1 MADLQAGGGSA
12 RTGRR
17 LTLALLGYLILVTA
31 VITLSP
37 FDFAVRRFR
46 ISLSL
51 VPADIVA
58 NIALF
63 LPLGF
68 LGRGLTIG
76 WARSGRR
83 VVLIAALC
91 SLAIETAQLFLR
103 RRYAGP
109 IDIMSNTAGA
119 WLGVLARDWIERWA
133 LWHPRLVGRIGLD
146 VPLVGLLY
154 LLAPQ
159 LWLSSV
165 GLIEDPR
172 RSVTTL
178 LLGCAGGIVLV
189 ALHRHRWQNG
199 LRVATHVVPPLAVL
213 WFMTGALPAA
223 ATSPLAVGSIG
234 LAVAALTAWLLRRV
248 ASSSESRFEAAT
260 LKRFVP
266 VFALYLVVTALWP
279 PLRDVAPWHGA
290 LLFGNRLNGAGVVD
304 VLLLLEQVGGF
315 TLLGY
320 AVAEWRGRREL
331 SLASD
336 LAPLIAAAAA
346 CAIGLE
352 IVQGVL
358 SGPGASLLRAAL
370 STSGAAYGVTVYHL
384 ARQHVRAL
392 RADDAGTGTSAT
404 EAA

>member
-1 MADLQAGGGSA
+1 MADSPGAA
-12 RTGRR
+12 WTGTR
-17 LTLALLGYLILVTA
+17 LTLALLGYFVLVTA

-37 FDFAVRRFR
+37 FDFAFQPLRVT
-46 ISLSL
+46 LSL

-68 LGRGLTIG
+68 LGRGLTDG
-76 WARSGRR
+76 TARSGRR
-83 VVLIAALC
+83 VVWIAAAC
-91 SLAIETAQLFLR
+91 SLLIETAQLFLR

-109 IDIMSNTAGA
+109 MDVVTNTAGA
-119 WLGVLARDWIERWA
+119 WLGVVARDRIERWA
-133 LWHPRLVGRIGLD
+133 LWHPRLVGRVGLD

-154 LLAPQ
+154 LLVPQ

-172 RSVTTL
+172 RSITTL
-178 LLGCAGGIVLV
+178 LLGCAGSIVLV
-189 ALHRHRWQNG
+189 ALHRHRWQSG
-199 LRVATHVVPPLAVL
+199 VRVATHVVPPLAVL

-223 ATSPLAVGSIG
+223 TAAPGAFGALG
-234 LAVAALTAWLLRRV
+234 LTIAALTAWMLRRPE
-248 ASSSESRFEAAT
+248 SSSGSRFEIAT
-260 LKRFVP
+260 LRRFVP
-266 VFALYLVVTALWP
+266 IFAAYLVVAALWP
-279 PLRDVAPWHGA
+279 PFRQLTPWHGA
-290 LLFGNRLNGAGVVD
+290 LLFENRLNGAGVVD

-331 SLASD
+331 SLTSD
-336 LAPLIAAAAA
+336 LPPLAVAATIGAL
-346 CAIGLE
+346 GLE
-352 IVQGVL
+352 AVQGVT

-370 STSGAAYGVTVYHL
+370 ATGGAVYGVAVYHL

-392 RADDAGTGTSAT
+392 RADDAGASGSAT

>member
-1 MADLQAGGGSA
+1 MGDGHAGTGSA
-12 RTGRR
+12 RTGTR
-17 LTLALLGYLILVTA
+17 LTLALLGYFVLVTA

-37 FDFAVRRFR
+37 FDFSLRRLR

-51 VPADIVA
+51 VPSDIVA

-68 LGRGLTIG
+68 LGRGLTDG
-76 WARSGRR
+76 SGRSGRR
-83 VVLIAALC
+83 VVWIAALC
-91 SLAIETAQLFLR
+91 SLLIEVAQLFLR

-109 IDIMSNTAGA
+109 VDVVSNLAGA
-119 WLGVLARDWIERWA
+119 CLGVLARDWIERWA

-154 LLAPQ
+154 LLVPQ

-165 GLIEDPR
+165 GLVDDPR

-178 LLGCAGGIVLV
+178 LLGCAGSIVLV
-189 ALHRHRWQNG
+189 ALHRHRWQSG
-199 LRVATHVVPPLAVL
+199 VRVATHVVPPVAVL
-213 WFMTGALPAA
+213 WFVTGALPAA
-223 ATSPLAVGSIG
+223 AASPAAFGTLG
-234 LAVAALTAWLLRRV
+234 LTVAALTAWLLRRG
-248 ASSSESRFEAAT
+248 ESAHEPRFEVAT
-260 LKRFVP
+260 LRRFVP
-266 VFALYLVVTALWP
+266 VFAVYLVVAALWP
-279 PLRDVAPWHGA
+279 PFRQPAAWHGA
-290 LLFGNRLNGAGVVD
+290 LLFEDRLNGAGIVN

-331 SLASD
+331 SLAAD
-336 LAPLIAAAAA
+336 LPLVVAAAAA
-346 CAIGLE
+346 GALALE
-352 IVQGVL
+352 GVQGL
-358 SGPGASLLRAAL
+358 LAGSGASLLRAVL
-370 STSGAAYGVTVYHL
+370 STSGSAYGVAVYHL

-392 RADDAGTGTSAT
+392 RAEDTGAGTSAT

>member
-1 MADLQAGGGSA
+1 MADSRGAS
-12 RTGRR
+12 RTGTR
-17 LTLALLGYLILVTA
+17 LTLALLGYFVLVTA

-37 FDFAVRRFR
+37 FDFSMRRLR
-46 ISLSL
+46 VSLAI

-68 LGRGLTIG
+68 LGRGLTDG
-76 WARSGRR
+76 SARSGRR
-83 VVLIAALC
+83 VVWIAAVC
-91 SLAIETAQLFLR
+91 SLLIETAQLFLR

-109 IDIMSNTAGA
+109 MDVVTNTAGA
-119 WLGVLARDWIERWA
+119 WLGVLARDRIERWA
-133 LWHPRLVGRIGLD
+133 LWHPQLVGRVGLD
-146 VPLVGLLY
+146 VPLVGVLY
-154 LLAPQ
+154 LLVPQ

-178 LLGCAGGIVLV
+178 LLGCAGSIVLV
-189 ALHRHRWQNG
+189 ALHRHRWQSG
-199 LRVATHVVPPLAVL
+199 VRVATHVVPPLAVL

-223 ATSPLAVGSIG
+223 TASPGAFGALG
-234 LAVAALTAWLLRRV
+234 LAVAGLTAWLLRRPE
-248 ASSSESRFEAAT
+248 SSEPRFEVST
-260 LKRFVP
+260 LRRFVP
-266 VFALYLVVTALWP
+266 IFAAYLVVAALWP
-279 PLRDVAPWHGA
+279 PFRRLTPWHGA
-290 LLFGNRLNGAGVVD
+290 LLFENRLNGAAVVD

-336 LAPLIAAAAA
+336 LPPLLAVAAG
-346 CAIGLE
+346 CALALE
-352 IVQGVL
+352 VVQGVT

-370 STSGAAYGVTVYHL
+370 STSGAAYGVAVYHL

-392 RADDAGTGTSAT
+392 RAHGASADGSVT

>member
-1 MADLQAGGGSA
+1 MADSQST
-12 RTGRR
+12 RTGAR
-17 LTLALLGYLILVTA
+17 LTLALLGYFVLVTA

-37 FDFAVRRFR
+37 FDFSFRRFR
-46 ISLSL
+46 VSLSI

-68 LGRGLTIG
+68 LGRGLTNG
-76 WARSGRR
+76 SSRSGRR
-83 VVLIAALC
+83 VVWIAAVC
-91 SLAIETAQLFLR
+91 SLLIEVSQLFLR

-109 IDIMSNTAGA
+109 VDVLSNTTGA
-119 WLGVLARDWIERWA
+119 WLGVLARDSIERWA

-165 GLIEDPR
+165 GLIEDAR
-172 RSVTTL
+172 RSITTL
-178 LLGCAGGIVLV
+178 LLGCAGAIVLV
-189 ALHRHRWQNG
+189 ALHRHRWQSG
-199 LRVATHVVPPLAVL
+199 VRVATHVVPPLAVL

-223 ATSPLAVGSIG
+223 TASPFTFGALG
-234 LAVAALTAWLLRRV
+234 LTVAALTAWLLRRAE
-248 ASSSESRFEAAT
+248 ASNEPRFEIST
-260 LKRFVP
+260 LRRFVP
-266 VFALYLVVTALWP
+266 VFAIYLVATALWP
-279 PLRDVAPWHGA
+279 PFRSPAAWHGA
-290 LLFGNRLNGAGVVD
+290 LLFENRLNGAGVVD

-331 SLASD
+331 SLATD
-336 LAPLIAAAAA
+336 LPPLVAAAAG

-352 IVQGVL
+352 AVQGVL
-358 SGPGASLLRAAL
+358 SGSGASLLRAVL
-370 STSGAAYGVTVYHL
+370 STSGAAYGVAVYHL

-392 RADDAGTGTSAT
+392 RAEDAAAST

>member
-1 MADLQAGGGSA
+1 MAEIQPNGGST
-12 RTGRR
+12 RTGTR
-17 LTLALLGYLILVTA
+17 LTLALFGYFILVTA

-37 FDFAVRRFR
+37 FDFSVRRFR

-68 LGRGLTIG
+68 LGRGLTNG
-76 WARSGRR
+76 SARGGRH
-83 VVLIAALC
+83 VVWMAAVC

-109 IDIMSNTAGA
+109 IDVVSNAAGA
-119 WLGVLARDWIERWA
+119 WLGVMARDWIERWS
-133 LWHPRLVGRIGLD
+133 LWHPRLIGRIGLD

-154 LLAPQ
+154 LLVPQ

-178 LLGCAGGIVLV
+178 LLGCAGSIVLV
-189 ALHRHRWQNG
+189 ALHRNRWQSG
-199 LRVATHVVPPLAVL
+199 WRVATHVVPPLAVL

-223 ATSPLAVGSIG
+223 TASPVAFGALG
-234 LAVAALTAWLLRRV
+234 LAVAALTAWLVRHGEP
-248 ASSSESRFEAAT
+248 SSELRFEIAT
-260 LKRFVP
+260 LRRFVP

-279 PLRDVAPWHGA
+279 PFRSPSGWHGA
-290 LLFGNRLNGAGVVD
+290 LLFENRMNGAGVVD

-331 SLASD
+331 SLAAD
-336 LAPLIAAAAA
+336 LPLIVAAAAA
-346 CAIGLE
+346 CALALE
-352 IVQGVL
+352 AVQGVL

-370 STSGAAYGVTVYHL
+370 STSGAAYGVAVYHL

-392 RADDAGTGTSAT
+392 RAEDASTGASAT

>member
-1 MADLQAGGGSA
+1 MADSQGRAGSA
-12 RTGRR
+12 RTGAR
-17 LTLALLGYLILVTA
+17 LTLALLGYFVLVTA

-37 FDFAVRRFR
+37 FDFSYRRFR
-46 ISLSL
+46 VSLSL
-51 VPADIVA
+51 APADIVA

-68 LGRGLTIG
+68 LGRGLTDG
-76 WARSGRR
+76 TPRRGRR
-83 VVLIAALC
+83 VVWIAAVC
-91 SLAIETAQLFLR
+91 SLCIETSQLFLR

-109 IDIMSNTAGA
+109 IDVVSNTAGA
-119 WLGVLARDWIERWA
+119 WLGVFARDRIERWT
-133 LWHPRLVGRIGLD
+133 LWHPRLVGRVGLD
-146 VPLVGLLY
+146 VPLVGVLY
-154 LLAPQ
+154 LLVPQ

-172 RSVTTL
+172 RSITTL
-178 LLGCAGGIVLV
+178 LLGCAGSIVLV
-189 ALHRHRWQNG
+189 ALHRHRWQSG
-199 LRVATHVVPPLAVL
+199 VRVATHVVPPLAVL

-223 ATSPLAVGSIG
+223 TASPVAFGAIG
-234 LAVAALTAWLLRRV
+234 LTVAGLTAWMLRRPE
-248 ASSSESRFEAAT
+248 SSSEPRFEIAT
-260 LKRFVP
+260 LRRFVP
-266 VFALYLVVTALWP
+266 IFAVYLVVASLWP
-279 PLRDVAPWHGA
+279 PFRRLTPWHGA
-290 LLFGNRLNGAGVVD
+290 LLFENRLNGATVVD

-336 LAPLIAAAAA
+336 LPPLAVAAAVGAL
-346 CAIGLE
+346 GLE
-352 IVQGVL
+352 AVQGVT

-370 STSGAAYGVTVYHL
+370 ATGGAAYGVAVYHL

-392 RADDAGTGTSAT
+392 RAEEAGASRSAT

>member
-1 MADLQAGGGSA
+1 MADYQST
-12 RTGRR
+12 RTGAR
-17 LTLALLGYLILVTA
+17 LTLALLGYFVLVTA

-37 FDFAVRRFR
+37 FDFSLRRFR
-46 ISLSL
+46 VSLAL
-51 VPADIVA
+51 VPTDIVA

-68 LGRGLTIG
+68 LGRGLTDG
-76 WARSGRR
+76 SAKGGRR
-83 VVLIAALC
+83 VVWIAAVC
-91 SLAIETAQLFLR
+91 SLLIEVSQLFLR

-109 IDIMSNTAGA
+109 IDVVSNTAGA
-119 WLGVLARDWIERWA
+119 WLGVVARDWIERWA

-154 LLAPQ
+154 LLVPQ

-178 LLGCAGGIVLV
+178 LLGCAGSIVLV
-189 ALHRHRWQNG
+189 ALHRNRWQSG
-199 LRVATHVVPPLAVL
+199 VRVATHVVPPLAVL

-223 ATSPLAVGSIG
+223 TASPITFGALG
-234 LAVAALTAWLLRRV
+234 LTVALLTAWLVRQ
-248 ASSSESRFEAAT
+248 AQSSNEPRFEIAT
-260 LKRFVP
+260 LRRFVP
-266 VFALYLVVTALWP
+266 VFAVYLVVTALWP
-279 PLRDVAPWHGA
+279 PFRSAVPWHGA
-290 LLFGNRLNGAGVVD
+290 LLFENRLNGAGVVD

-336 LAPLIAAAAA
+336 LPPLVAAAAA

-352 IVQGVL
+352 IVQGML
-358 SGPGASLLRAAL
+358 SGSGASMFRALL
-370 STSGAAYGVTVYHL
+370 STSGAAYGVAVYHL

-392 RADDAGTGTSAT
+392 RAEEPSASAT

>member
-1 MADLQAGGGSA
+1 MADSPAQPGSA
-12 RTGRR
+12 RTGTR
-17 LTLALLGYLILVTA
+17 LTLALLGYFVLVTA

-37 FDFAVRRFR
+37 FDFSFRRIR
-46 ISLSL
+46 VSLAL

-68 LGRGLTIG
+68 LGRGLTDG
-76 WARSGRR
+76 SRRRGR
-83 VVLIAALC
+83 VVWIAALC
-91 SLAIETAQLFLR
+91 SLCLETAQLFLR
-103 RRYAGP
+103 GRYAGP
-109 IDIMSNTAGA
+109 IDVVSNTAGA
-119 WLGVLARDWIERWA
+119 WLGVLARDRVERWA
-133 LWHPRLVGRIGLD
+133 LWHPRLVGRVGLD
-146 VPLVGLLY
+146 VPLVGVLY
-154 LLAPQ
+154 LLVPQ

-178 LLGCAGGIVLV
+178 LLGCAGSIVLV
-189 ALHRHRWQNG
+189 ALHRNRWQSG
-199 LRVATHVVPPLAVL
+199 VRVATHVVPPLAVL

-223 ATSPLAVGSIG
+223 TASPVAFGAIG
-234 LAVAALTAWLLRRV
+234 LTVAGLTAWLLRQPE
-248 ASSSESRFEAAT
+248 SSESRFEVAT
-260 LKRFVP
+260 LRRFVP
-266 VFALYLVVTALWP
+266 IFAVYLVVASLWP
-279 PLRDVAPWHGA
+279 PFRRLTPWHGA
-290 LLFGNRLNGAGVVD
+290 LLFENRLNGATVVD

-336 LAPLIAAAAA
+336 LPPIAVAAAVAA
-346 CAIGLE
+346 LGLE
-352 IVQGVL
+352 AVQGVT

-370 STSGAAYGVTVYHL
+370 AAGGAAYGVAVYHL

-392 RADDAGTGTSAT
+392 RAEDA
-404 EAA
+404 AAGVAA

>member
-1 MADLQAGGGSA
+1 MADSQST
-12 RTGRR
+12 RTGAR
-17 LTLALLGYLILVTA
+17 LTLALLGYFVLVTA

-37 FDFAVRRFR
+37 FDFSLRRFR
-46 ISLSL
+46 VSLAL
-51 VPADIVA
+51 VPTDIVA

-68 LGRGLTIG
+68 LGRGLTDG
-76 WARSGRR
+76 SAKGGRR
-83 VVLIAALC
+83 VVWVAAVC
-91 SLAIETAQLFLR
+91 SLLIEVSQLFLR

-109 IDIMSNTAGA
+109 IDVVSNTAGA
-119 WLGVLARDWIERWA
+119 WLGVVARDWIERWA

-154 LLAPQ
+154 LLVPQ

-178 LLGCAGGIVLV
+178 LLGCAGSIVLV
-189 ALHRHRWQNG
+189 ALHRNRWQSSV
-199 LRVATHVVPPLAVL
+199 RVATHVVPPVAVL

-223 ATSPLAVGSIG
+223 TASPIAFGALGVT
-234 LAVAALTAWLLRRV
+234 VALLTAWLVRQ
-248 ASSSESRFEAAT
+248 AQSSDEPRFEIAT
-260 LKRFVP
+260 LRRFVP
-266 VFALYLVVTALWP
+266 VFAVYLVVTSLWP
-279 PLRDVAPWHGA
+279 PFRSAVPWHGA
-290 LLFGNRLNGAGVVD
+290 LLFEDRLNGAGVVD

-336 LAPLIAAAAA
+336 LPPLVAAAAA

-352 IVQGVL
+352 VVQGML
-358 SGPGASLLRAAL
+358 SGSGASVFRALL
-370 STSGAAYGVTVYHL
+370 STSGAAYGVAVYHL

-392 RADDAGTGTSAT
+392 RAEEPSASAT

>member
-1 MADLQAGGGSA
+1 MAQIQANGGSA
-12 RTGRR
+12 RTGAR
-17 LTLALLGYLILVTA
+17 LTLALLGYFVLVTA

-37 FDFAVRRFR
+37 FDFSARRFR
-46 ISLSL
+46 VSLAL

-68 LGRGLTIG
+68 LGRGLTNG
-76 WARSGRR
+76 SARGGRR
-83 VVLIAALC
+83 VVWVAAVC
-91 SLAIETAQLFLR
+91 SLLIETAQLFLR
-103 RRYAGP
+103 GRYAGP
-109 IDIMSNTAGA
+109 IDVASNAAGA

-178 LLGCAGGIVLV
+178 LLGCAGSIVLV
-189 ALHRHRWQNG
+189 ALHRHRWQSG
-199 LRVATHVVPPLAVL
+199 VRVATHVVPPLAVL

-223 ATSPLAVGSIG
+223 TASPIAFGALG
-234 LAVAALTAWLLRRV
+234 LMVAALTAWLLRR
-248 ASSSESRFEAAT
+248 AESSNEPRFEIAT
-260 LKRFVP
+260 LRRFVP
-266 VFALYLVVTALWP
+266 VFALYLAVTALWP
-279 PLRDVAPWHGA
+279 PFRSPVPWHGA
-290 LLFGNRLNGAGVVD
+290 LLFENRLNGADVVD

-331 SLASD
+331 SLAAD
-336 LAPLIAAAAA
+336 LPLVVGAAAA

-352 IVQGVL
+352 AVQGLL
-358 SGPGASLLRAAL
+358 SGPGASLVRAAL
-370 STSGAAYGVTVYHL
+370 STSGAAYGVAVYHL

-392 RADDAGTGTSAT
+392 RAEDASAGASAT